1 MLPPARP
8 YHRWETTGRGRPR
21 GFMAGPGR
29 VGAAP
34 AVCKSHEPGAVYSTT
49 GVGATCFLSLDLC
62 LRRRQEPD
70 HKNRSLELAL

>member
-8 YHRWETTGRGRPR
+8 CHWWETTGRGRPR
-21 GFMAGPGR
+21 GFMAAPGR

-34 AVCKSHEPGAVYSTT
+34 LCVKATSYSTT
-49 GVGATCFLSLDLC
+49 GVGATCFLSLELC